1 MKEKKNSIAKKDR
14 ISKFVLIIV
23 ILLFAVPL
31 INFVIVINKISD
43 LGTITGYAT
52 SSSGTAN
59 LTVEQSAS
67 INFSV
72 ASIDWGSGRVH
83 GDGFAILSTAD
94 GNVSGGNWTNVSRPL
109 TLENTG
115 NVNVSIKLAAAYAAA
130 DFLGGTSPQYRWNFT
145 NNETAASA
153 CCYTNR
159 TNITLGNFT
168 TANLSMM
175 VCNPL
180 EYQDNYD
187 TLRIHFYL
195 KVPSDSITGVRTDTI
210 TATATTC
217 AGAFC

>member
-1 MKEKKNSIAKKDR
+1 MKEKIKEGKR
-14 ISKFVLIIV
+14 LSKFVLVLAVIVFII
-23 ILLFAVPL
+23 PL
-31 INFVIVINKISD
+31 VNFVILINQISE
-43 LGTITGYAT
+43 LNRITGYSITAT
-52 SSSGTAN
+52 GTAN

-67 INFSV
+67 INFTV
-72 ASIDWGSGRVH
+72 AAIDWGSGRVH

-109 TLENTG
+109 TLENIG
-115 NVNVSIKLAAAYAAA
+115 NINVSIKLAAAYAAA
-130 DFLGGTSPQYRWNFT
+130 DFLGGTSPLYRWNFT
-145 NNETAASA
+145 NNESATSA

-210 TATATTC
+210 TATATSC
-217 AGAFC
+217 AGAFCA